1 MTPTP
6 TPVPD
11 YNVPRLTVEMLE
23 NGTYYVP
30 GMDEEVTLTDGQ
42 WINEVTKTY
51 SEFVSISDIA
61 FGDLNGDG
69 VEDAAIALYEHVGIS
84 GHFQLLLVI
93 INRNGVPVQSANRF
107 VGGSVRRM
115 AVRNGQIE
123 LEKIA
128 YDGDDPNCC
137 PSLPAVEK
145 IQFLSE
151 GHLVVRWASST
162 PEGNPHEIRILSP
175 NNGSMVTC
183 AVRVTGIISYA
194 YGSKHLRYRIQN
206 SAGEILSTGGFFIT
220 VDEKDEVMTFDAL
233 IDIQDIPNVGPVF
246 LFIVHND
253 VKNNYE
259 EVDSV
264 DLIIG

>member
-220 VDEKDEVMTFDAL
+220 VDEKDEVIAFDAL
-233 IDIQDIPNVGPVF
+233 IDIQDVPNVGPVF